1 MKRPFRFGCVAVALF
16 ALAARAQTAPVTV
29 ARVATIGCADCG
41 DARELSDVYELQV
54 NARGEVLVVASD
66 APTLRL
72 FNRDGTLL
80 RQLGRPGSGPG
91 EYSFPMRAAWG
102 ADGSI
107 HVLDMRLRRIT
118 HLLQDG
124 SVVKTGPINAFPAAT
139 AIRGESGELVMLGD
153 DFRGTFTLERWPPDG
168 SPAVVIARIDHPPRA
183 DGTITFPSIAVSG
196 TGIVAVARD
205 GEDYHIARLTPD
217 GKPLPGIARDV
228 PRVRRSPAE
237 QAQLNQ
243 RLQNVRG
250 RVTAERGVSKAPAP
264 LIGSNPNDL
273 SLKAHFPIDGLR
285 FDPQGRLW
293 VLTSRGS
300 AHESVFDLF
309 SPAGAFLGT
318 LRVPSLVKGFSLG
331 GGYLVTS
338 GERDDGTPI
347 VELWS
352 VKGS

>member
-1 MKRPFRFGCVAVALF
+1 MNRHFRLAAAVAL
-16 ALAARAQTAPVTV
+16 LAFPAGTQTAPVTV
-29 ARVATIGCADCG
+29 ARVSTIGCVGCG
-41 DARELSDVYELQV
+41 DARELPEVYDLQV

-72 FNRDGTLL
+72 FSRDGALL
-80 RQLGRPGSGPG
+80 QQQGRPGSGPG

-102 ADGSI
+102 AEGSI
-107 HVLDMRLRRIT
+107 HILDMRLRRIT

-124 SVVKTGPINAFPAAT
+124 SVEKTVPFSSFPAAT

-153 DFRGTFTLERWPPDG
+153 DFRGTFTLERWSPDG
-168 SPAVVIARIDHPPRA
+168 SPAVLIARIDHPPRA
-183 DGTITFPSIAVSG
+183 DGTVTFPSIAVSA
-196 TGIVAVARD
+196 TGVVAVARD

-217 GKPLPGIARDV
+217 GKPLPEIARDV
-228 PRVRRSPAE
+228 PRVRRSPDE
-237 QAQLNQ
+237 QAQLN
-243 RLQNVRG
+243 RRIQNVRA

-264 LIGSNPNDL
+264 LIGANPNDL
-273 SLKAHFPIDGLR
+273 SLKPHFPIDGLR

-300 AHESVFDLF
+300 ANESVFDLF
-309 SPAGAFLGT
+309 APAGSFLGA

-331 GGYLVTS
+331 GSYLVTS

-347 VELWS
+347 VELWM
-352 VKGS
+352 VKGI